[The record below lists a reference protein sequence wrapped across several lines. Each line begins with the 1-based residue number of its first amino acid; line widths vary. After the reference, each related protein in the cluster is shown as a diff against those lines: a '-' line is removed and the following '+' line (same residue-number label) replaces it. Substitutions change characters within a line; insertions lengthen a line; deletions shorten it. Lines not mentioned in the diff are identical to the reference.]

1 MPSAAKDP
9 EGLVKAIYQEISRMR
24 YRLLIPMDD
33 VTVGV
38 LAGAMPQLEGLVRL
52 PFPDL
57 EAVYAAHDKAALISR
72 AKEKGVPVPK
82 TVVVRETADVQRAV
96 REVGLPAVVKP
107 RFSRFRR
114 GGDWIHGGGTRY
126 VRTPAELELACR
138 AVQELVPFPL
148 VQECIPGEGRGIFLL
163 MKHGEV
169 RAAFAH
175 RRMREKPPSGGVSV
189 LSESVPLDPALL
201 EFSQRLLS
209 DLKWHGVAMVEF
221 KRDTRDGITK
231 LMEINGRFWGSLQL
245 AIDAGVDFPWLLYR
259 LAVVGDITPVFSYKE
274 GVRLRWWLG
283 DLDWLLL
290 CFRKSRSVSSRVAV
304 IREFLKPSRARA
316 EIFRWGDPGP
326 QLAELSQYVG
336 HITRKGIRR
345 IS

>member
-1 MPSAAKDP
+1 
-9 EGLVKAIYQEISRMR
+9 
-24 YRLLIPMDD
+24 
-33 VTVGV
+33 
-38 LAGAMPQLEGLVRL
+38 
-52 PFPDL
+52 
-57 EAVYAAHDKAALISR
+57 
-72 AKEKGVPVPK
+72 
-82 TVVVRETADVQRAV
+82 
-96 REVGLPAVVKP
+96 
-107 RFSRFRR
+107 
-114 GGDWIHGGGTRY
+114 
-126 VRTPAELELACR
+126 
-138 AVQELVPFPL
+138 
-148 VQECIPGEGRGIFLL
+148 
-163 MKHGEV
+163 
-169 RAAFAH
+169 
-175 RRMREKPPSGGVSV
+175 
-189 LSESVPLDPALL
+189 
-201 EFSQRLLS
+201 
-209 DLKWHGVAMVEF
+209 MVEF